1 MKKASFGTL
10 FSENRKQKT
19 EARNAPNAVRCG
31 ERCPAKG
38 NAAAPPFRRPG
49 FPLPSASAP
58 TAVSLSFGRK
68 KEKSPQKRERK
79 PRASDT
85 AKAATASAPAVRKS
99 AILFR
104 LPRQSA
110 STHNADGS
118 ALHLPQPCL
127 VSNPAD
133 ISQKIH
139 APAKCCAR
147 PCGFGNVMAVPIVLL
162 ANAYKH
168 SAPADP

>member
-1 MKKASFGTL
+1 
-10 FSENRKQKT
+10 
-19 EARNAPNAVRCG
+19 
-31 ERCPAKG
+31 
-38 NAAAPPFRRPG
+38 
-49 FPLPSASAP
+49 
-58 TAVSLSFGRK
+58 
-68 KEKSPQKRERK
+68 
-79 PRASDT
+79 
-85 AKAATASAPAVRKS
+85 VRKS